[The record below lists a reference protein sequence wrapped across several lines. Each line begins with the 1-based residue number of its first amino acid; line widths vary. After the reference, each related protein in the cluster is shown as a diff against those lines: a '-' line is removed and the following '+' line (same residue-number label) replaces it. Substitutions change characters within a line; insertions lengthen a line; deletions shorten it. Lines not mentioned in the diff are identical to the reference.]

1 MVLLNLKSG
10 NSSDIGRDTGR
21 KAQISIILS
30 EFEIPPIQDV
40 LLIGRRAPIGPEAV
54 QRMIDVLSP
63 EQYEILGVNEG
74 PFEAVVIRKSLSL
87 LITREKL
94 LSIILDE
101 GRKVASETAVL
112 KAQVNVVLNINVEV
126 DL

>member
-1 MVLLNLKSG
+1 MGLFNLKSG
-10 NSSDIGRDTGR
+10 NSNDTGR

-40 LLIGRRAPIGPEAV
+40 LLIGKKAPVGPEAV

-63 EQYEILGVNEG
+63 EQYEIIKVNEG
-74 PFEAVVIRKSLSL
+74 PFEAVVIRNSLSR
-87 LITREKL
+87 LITRDKL
-94 LSIILDE
+94 LNIILDE
-101 GRKVASETAVL
+101 GCKIASETAVL
-112 KAQVNVVLNINVEV
+112 KAQVNIVLNINVEV

>member
-1 MVLLNLKSG
+1 MNSG
-10 NSSDIGRDTGR
+10 NLNDNGR
-21 KAQISIILS
+21 KAQISIKLS

-63 EQYEILGVNEG
+63 EQYEILKVDEG
-74 PFEAVVIRKSLSL
+74 PFESVVVRRSLSRL
-87 LITREKL
+87 VTREKL
-94 LSIILDE
+94 LDIILEE
-101 GRKVASETAVL
+101 GSKVASETAVL
-112 KAQVNVVLNINVEV
+112 KAQVNIVLNINVEV

>member
-1 MVLLNLKSG
+1 MLNLNSG
-10 NSSDIGRDTGR
+10 NSNDTGR

-40 LLIGRRAPIGPEAV
+40 LLIGKKAPIGPEAV

-63 EQYEILGVNEG
+63 EQYEMITVDEG
-74 PFEAVVIRKSLSL
+74 PFEAVVVRNSLSR

-101 GRKVASETAVL
+101 GCKVASETAVL
-112 KAQVNVVLNINVEV
+112 KAQVNIVLNINVEV

>member
-1 MVLLNLKSG
+1 MVFLNLKLA
-10 NSSDIGRDTGR
+10 NLNETGR
-21 KAQISIILS
+21 KAQISILLS

-63 EQYEILGVNEG
+63 EQYENIRLSDG
-74 PFEAVVIRKSLSL
+74 PFEAVVIRKSLSR

-94 LSIILDE
+94 LNIILEE
-101 GRKVASETAVL
+101 GCRIANETAVL
-112 KAQVNVVLNINVEV
+112 KAQINIVLNINVEV

>member
-1 MVLLNLKSG
+1 MLSLKSG
-10 NSSDIGRDTGR
+10 NLNDTGR

-40 LLIGRRAPIGPEAV
+40 LLIGRRAPIGTKAV

-63 EQYEILGVNEG
+63 EQYEILNVNEG
-74 PFEAVVIRKSLSL
+74 PFESVVIRKSLSRL
-87 LITREKL
+87 VTQEKL
-94 LSIILDE
+94 LSIILEE
-101 GRKVASETAVL
+101 GHKVASETAVL
-112 KAQVNVVLNINVEV
+112 KAQINIVLNINVEV

>member
-1 MVLLNLKSG
+1 MNSG
-10 NSSDIGRDTGR
+10 NLNDNGR
-21 KAQISIILS
+21 KALISIKLS

-63 EQYEILGVNEG
+63 EQYEVLKVDEG
-74 PFEAVVIRKSLSL
+74 PFESVVVRRSLSRL
-87 LITREKL
+87 VTREKL
-94 LSIILDE
+94 LDIILEE
-101 GRKVASETAVL
+101 GCKVASETAVL
-112 KAQVNVVLNINVEV
+112 KAQVNIVLNINVEV

>member
-1 MVLLNLKSG
+1 MKSG
-10 NSSDIGRDTGR
+10 NLNDSGR

-40 LLIGRRAPIGPEAV
+40 LLIGKKAPVGPEAV

-63 EQYEILGVNEG
+63 EQYEVLQVNEG
-74 PFEAVVIRKSLSL
+74 PFEAVVIRNSLSR

-94 LSIILDE
+94 LSIILNE
-101 GRKVASETAVL
+101 GCKVASETAVL
-112 KAQVNVVLNINVEV
+112 KAQVDIVLNINVEV